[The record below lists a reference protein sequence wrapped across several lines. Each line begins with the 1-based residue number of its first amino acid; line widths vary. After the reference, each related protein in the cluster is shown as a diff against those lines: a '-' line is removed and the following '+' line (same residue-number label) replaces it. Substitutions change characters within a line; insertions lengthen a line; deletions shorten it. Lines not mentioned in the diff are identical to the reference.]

1 LNSNLKTGQNIEPNL
16 KNNKYL
22 PLILVEIYLLLTII
36 VLYFGPVQFKIHNP
50 FLFTVLIFLYHLF
63 FITGYFFGIKKSSFN
78 KVIISKYSKISFFI
92 LLTFGILG
100 ILITYKN
107 TMNYSTLIPYN
118 FLNDLL
124 RGIQEPAQVYIDRM
138 GDVVYDGAGA
148 SRGLNIF
155 FIFIAFCKLLFI
167 FYFIWFWKN
176 LNLLLKIISI
186 FYSFLYISPGIIA
199 GVNSVLFWFILFSFT
214 TLIIFY
220 YLYSKKKLSFLLRV
234 LAILFL
240 IPILSFGNIMSQRGG
255 SFDYFINSS
264 SIGDIS
270 VKVNDI
276 DTESSILEDLN
287 YSLVWMN
294 FYVTQGY
301 YGFSLTLDKE
311 FKWTYGFGNSAFLQR
326 QFNMVTGL
334 DIGSDTYQRRNDRI
348 WGEYSMWHSFYGQFA
363 NDFSPYGIII
373 LMFLIGWYFAKIWL
387 SVITRNSFYGAA
399 MIPIFTIMFIFF
411 PANNQ
416 IFGYIDSISYFF
428 AISIFW
434 FFENYKIKL

>member
-1 LNSNLKTGQNIEPNL
+1 MNSQQNIYKTFISNT
-16 KNNKYL
+16 NNKYL
-22 PLILVEIYLLLTII
+22 PLIIVELYLLISLL
-36 VLYFGPVQFKIHNP
+36 VLCFGPVQFKIHNP
-50 FLFTVLIFLYHLF
+50 LLFSILFFFYHLF
-63 FITGYFFGIKKSSFN
+63 FIIGYVVGSKNLNHKKQKTRLF
-78 KVIISKYSKISFFI
+78 SKSYYYI
-92 LLTFGILG
+92 LFTFGIIG

-107 TMNYSTLIPYN
+107 TMNNSSLIPYN
-118 FLNDLL
+118 FFYDLQ

-138 GDVVYDGAGA
+138 ADVVYDGAGT
-148 SRGLNIF
+148 SRSLNIF

-176 LNLLLKIISI
+176 LNFKLKIISI
-186 FYSFLYISPGIIA
+186 FYSILYISPGIIA
-199 GVNSVLFWFILFSFT
+199 GVNSVLFWFILFTFT

-220 YLYSKKKLSFLLRV
+220 YLFNKKKLSFLLRG

-240 IPILSFGNIMSQRGG
+240 IPILSFGNIMSKRGG

-264 SIGDIS
+264 TLGDIT

-276 DTESSILEDLN
+276 DTESSIIEDLN

-311 FKWTYGFGNSAFLQR
+311 FKWTYGFGSSAFFQR
-326 QFNMVTGL
+326 QFNMLTGI
-334 DIGSDTYQRRNDRI
+334 DVGVDTYQRRNDRI
-348 WGEYSMWHSFYGQFA
+348 WGEYSMWHSFYGQVA
-363 NDFSPYGIII
+363 NDFSPYGIIL
-373 LMFLIGWYFAKIWL
+373 LMYVIGWYFAKIWL
-387 SVITRNSFYGAA
+387 SVIMRNSFYGAA
-399 MIPIFTIMFIFF
+399 MMPIFAIMFIFF

-416 IFGYIDSISYFF
+416 VFGYIDSISYFF
-428 AISIFW
+428 IISLFW